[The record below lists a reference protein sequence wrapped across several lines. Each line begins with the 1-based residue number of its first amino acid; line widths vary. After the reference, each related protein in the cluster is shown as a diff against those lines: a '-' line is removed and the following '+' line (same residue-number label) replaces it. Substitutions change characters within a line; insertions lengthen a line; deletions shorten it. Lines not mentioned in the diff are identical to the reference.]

1 MSTLLT
7 VGYGDIY
14 PVTYAG
20 QIIGIFIAFLGVGT
34 VAIPTGI
41 ISAGFVEQYTRLK
54 TMSTYSEESD
64 IRFITLKVH
73 EGHSWENMRVDE
85 IQLPMGLILAVIMR
99 GGETIVPRGDITLRA
114 GDRLVLGAEGY
125 RDEARIKLKELI
137 LRERHPWTEQPIKD
151 LDISRQ
157 TLIVMVRRGDRILIP
172 NGSLVLKAGDMVVL
186 YTKKSVRDSVEI
198 EL

>member
-1 MSTLLT
+1 MTS
-7 VGYGDIY
+7 
-14 PVTYAG
+14 AG

-54 TMSTYSEESD
+54 TMSEYSEEAE
-64 IRFITLKVH
+64 IRFITLKVQ
-73 EGHSWENMRVDE
+73 EGHSWNNMRVDE
-85 IQLPMGLILAVIMR
+85 IQLPLGLILAVILR
-99 GGETIVPRGDITLRA
+99 DGGTIVPRGDTTLRA

-125 RDEARIKLKELI
+125 RDEAGIKLKELT
-137 LRERHPWTEQPIKD
+137 LRERHPWTGLPIKD

-157 TLIVMVRRGDRILIP
+157 TLIVMVRRGGQILIP

-198 EL
+198 DI